1 MRWFF
6 YKALEWIRLLCGVM
20 PRSGFGKHKIFLF
33 VHYFAVLVIAVL
45 LAFGTE
51 WINQHLWAGP
61 KQLDGWLKDYFW
73 GVVFVNLYLI
83 VRIVLYLVAVLG
95 IEEHSEFP
103 DIEED
108 WNQVVEA
115 LDHEKLHVSD
125 LPLFIVNGLTPQ
137 QEHTIFR
144 KASRISWK
152 AIAPKG
158 NSAVMRAYIND
169 HQEKGAV
176 FLCCTFVGATNLQ
189 QGKEKASSSRHSS
202 EELSNDFDG
211 TIDAGRLGEMI
222 SPGPTPDATSR
233 SDDMAF
239 ANDSTDVDMASG
251 MANYQ
256 PPAPRPEHPSENDGG
271 GLGGFLGT
279 LAPGGL
285 DQAMGTMQGLRVGPV
300 ETKVR
305 KQLEPLSELE
315 TMMGVRRMAF
325 LCQLIVQARGKVV
338 PINGLLQAIPYSWGQ
353 SVANAENLAPA
364 LRADVAAIHESLQ
377 LQFPVIVVT
386 TELDDVTDIKEF
398 ITRGERLQPG
408 FRNSRAGH
416 RFAPGADVDA
426 RGAKWVVDG
435 AIQWFRGWVYAAFAQ
450 DLDSTDNRNLF
461 HMLCEVSQRQKALK
475 SLLWRSLSNVSLPPL
490 RLYGN
495 YFWASGTSNQ
505 RQAFVQGVLTKM
517 VEVQGDVAYTPQA
530 RKKQQRHSIV
540 GWILFAL
547 SGILA
552 VASIVLMMKTFGEP
566 GS

>member
-1 MRWFF
+1 
-6 YKALEWIRLLCGVM
+6 
-20 PRSGFGKHKIFLF
+20 
-33 VHYFAVLVIAVL
+33 
-45 LAFGTE
+45 
-51 WINQHLWAGP
+51 
-61 KQLDGWLKDYFW
+61 
-73 GVVFVNLYLI
+73 
-83 VRIVLYLVAVLG
+83 
-95 IEEHSEFP
+95 
-103 DIEED
+103 
-108 WNQVVEA
+108 
-115 LDHEKLHVSD
+115 
-125 LPLFIVNGLTPQ
+125 
-137 QEHTIFR
+137 
-144 KASRISWK
+144 
-152 AIAPKG
+152 
-158 NSAVMRAYIND
+158 
-169 HQEKGAV
+169 
-176 FLCCTFVGATNLQ
+176 
-189 QGKEKASSSRHSS
+189 
-202 EELSNDFDG
+202 
-211 TIDAGRLGEMI
+211 
-222 SPGPTPDATSR
+222 
-233 SDDMAF
+233 MAF
-239 ANDSTDVDMASG
+239 ANDSTDVDMTSG
-251 MANYQ
+251 MGNSHS
-256 PPAPRPEHPSENDGG
+256 PAPRSEHPPEHDGG

-300 ETKVR
+300 ETRVR

-353 SVANAENLAPA
+353 NVANTENLAPA
-364 LRADVAAIHESLQ
+364 LRADVAAIHDSLQ

-386 TELDDVTDIKEF
+386 TELDAVTDIKEF

-426 RGAKWVVDG
+426 RSAKWVVDG

-450 DLDSTDNRNLF
+450 DLDSAHNRNLF
-461 HMLCEVSQRQKALK
+461 HMLCEVSQRQNALK

-517 VEVQGDVAYTPQA
+517 VAVQGEVAYTPQA
-530 RKKQQRHSIV
+530 RKKQKRHSII
-540 GWILFAL
+540 GWILFGL

-552 VASIVLMMKTFGEP
+552 VTSVVLMMKIFGEP